1 MGSMMRIETIGN
13 ATLHKT
19 QQERPMADY
28 VTLPYALIVMPK
40 DADIFDERATRVSL
54 DDEGGGP
61 FVVVKQEGR
70 TDSTIAIDAK
80 EWPAIRD
87 AIQRMLNVA
96 QGIEAGTFSE
106 TGK

>member
-1 MGSMMRIETIGN
+1 MI
-13 ATLHKT
+13 
-19 QQERPMADY
+19 DY
-28 VTLPYALIVMPK
+28 ITLPYALIVMPK
-40 DADIFDERATRVSL
+40 GASILDERATRISL

-70 TDSTIAIDAK
+70 NDNAIAIDAK
-80 EWPAIRD
+80 EWPAIRG

-106 TGK
+106 AGK

>member
-1 MGSMMRIETIGN
+1 MTDCITI
-13 ATLHKT
+13 
-19 QQERPMADY
+19 
-28 VTLPYALIVMPK
+28 PYALIVMPK
-40 DADIFDERATRVSL
+40 GADIFDERSTRISL

-70 TDSTIAIDAK
+70 NDNTIAIDAK

-96 QGIEAGTFSE
+96 QGIEAETFSG

>member
-1 MGSMMRIETIGN
+1 
-13 ATLHKT
+13 
-19 QQERPMADY
+19 MAEY

-40 DADIFDERATRVSL
+40 GASIFDDRATRITL
-54 DDEGGGP
+54 DDEGAGP

-70 TDSTIAIDAK
+70 NDNAIAIDAK

-96 QGIEAGTFSE
+96 QEIEAGTFSE
-106 TGK
+106 S

>member
-1 MGSMMRIETIGN
+1 MTDCI
-13 ATLHKT
+13 
-19 QQERPMADY
+19 
-28 VTLPYALIVMPK
+28 TLPYALIVMPK
-40 DADIFDERATRVSL
+40 GACIFDDRATLVTL

-70 TDSTIAIDAK
+70 NDNTIAIDAT

-96 QGIEAGTFSE
+96 QGIEAETFSE
-106 TGK
+106 AGK